1 MRKVSIEGKNIL
13 VDGKPVCFR
22 SGSMHYFRIHPDYW
36 KDRIIKLKQCGL
48 NTLETYIPWN
58 FHEPEEGKFEFEGWK
73 DFTRY
78 IRMAQELGL
87 YVIVRPGP
95 YICSEWDFGGL
106 PCWLLRKP
114 GLKIRTSE
122 PSYIAAVD
130 HYFSVLLPKLKELQW
145 DNGGP
150 IVMMQIENEYGT
162 IANDTTYLKHLYD
175 FFRESGITV
184 PLFISDLGSPF
195 AMNCGAIPETLLTV
209 NCPSHPGRYLDAVQG
224 IRPNTPEFIMEL
236 WSGVSHRWNAPY
248 LRHSVKDVARDVRE
262 MLERG
267 NSFNFYMFHG
277 GTSFGFMPGGN
288 MPDGHYEPHLNSYDV
303 DALLDEAGNPTEKY
317 FAVQKLIHEY
327 CPDAEIGTPVSS
339 KLKAFP
345 PVQFTES
352 AELFRQLSNLSEKH
366 ESLVPKTMEQFGQ
379 YHGFI
384 FYRTKAEFPAESAQ
398 LNLRKFADKAWIYVD
413 GKHYGNT
420 ERNRNLPVTIP
431 PGELGILVENQGQIN
446 TMGEPDDRLKGLSDV
461 SIYRREQFYWEIY
474 PLPMDD
480 LSKLEFGPYLKNP
493 QGPCFHRAKFRIET
507 PADTY
512 VRIPYGM
519 HGQVFLNGFNL
530 GRYRVEGPQFALY
543 APAPLL
549 KKGENELIIFET
561 DGLREN
567 KAEFIDYS
575 DHAPAMEMVR

>member
-1 MRKVSIEGKNIL
+1 
-13 VDGKPVCFR
+13 
-22 SGSMHYFRIHPDYW
+22 
-36 KDRIIKLKQCGL
+36 
-48 NTLETYIPWN
+48 
-58 FHEPEEGKFEFEGWK
+58 
-73 DFTRY
+73 
-78 IRMAQELGL
+78 
-87 YVIVRPGP
+87 
-95 YICSEWDFGGL
+95 
-106 PCWLLRKP
+106 
-114 GLKIRTSE
+114 
-122 PSYIAAVD
+122 
-130 HYFSVLLPKLKELQW
+130 
-145 DNGGP
+145 
-150 IVMMQIENEYGT
+150 
-162 IANDTTYLKHLYD
+162 
-175 FFRESGITV
+175 
-184 PLFISDLGSPF
+184 
-195 AMNCGAIPETLLTV
+195 
-209 NCPSHPGRYLDAVQG
+209 
-224 IRPNTPEFIMEL
+224 
-236 WSGVSHRWNAPY
+236 
-248 LRHSVKDVARDVRE
+248 
-262 MLERG
+262 
-267 NSFNFYMFHG
+267 
-277 GTSFGFMPGGN
+277 
-288 MPDGHYEPHLNSYDV
+288 
-303 DALLDEAGNPTEKY
+303 
-317 FAVQKLIHEY
+317 
-327 CPDAEIGTPVSS
+327 
-339 KLKAFP
+339 
-345 PVQFTES
+345 
-352 AELFRQLSNLSEKH
+352 
-366 ESLVPKTMEQFGQ
+366 MEQFGQ